1 MRLDCKY
8 SVDRLAWMDKLYYVK
23 LGGPDRAIRMDEST
37 ERENET
43 DQKTGYNKLCGLY
56 GSSCHNHVSPP
67 CISIL
72 YVHPVSPAGTNS
84 MT

>member
-1 MRLDCKY
+1 MRFDCHY
-8 SVDRLAWMDKLYYVK
+8 AVDRLVWVDKFDYVNF
-23 LGGPDRAIRMDEST
+23 GRSDRAIRMDEST
-37 ERENET
+37 ERQNET
-43 DQKTGYNKLCGLY
+43 DQKIGYDKLCGLY
-56 GSSCHNHVSPP
+56 GSSCHNHLSAP